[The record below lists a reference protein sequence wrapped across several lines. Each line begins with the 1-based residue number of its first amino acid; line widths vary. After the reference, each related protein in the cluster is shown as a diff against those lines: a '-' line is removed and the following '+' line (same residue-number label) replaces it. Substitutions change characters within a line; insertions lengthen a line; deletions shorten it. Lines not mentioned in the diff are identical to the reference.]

1 MYITYIYVSAC
12 YMFCK
17 GSFKT
22 IGIDKD
28 FLGHCT
34 QSLLLPVL
42 PHASYSHKYIDFHL
56 KNSYSIFTPYSPRKK
71 VAESSSNS

>member
-1 MYITYIYVSAC
+1 MYITHIYVSAC

-17 GSFKT
+17 GSFKS

-28 FLGHCT
+28 FLDHCT

-42 PHASYSHKYIDFHL
+42 PHASYSHKYIDL
-56 KNSYSIFTPYSPRKK
+56 P
-71 VAESSSNS
+71 